1 MHLTIAELAV
11 AVDRTE
17 TYIRQH
23 IHRKHLTVVKKGR
36 RVYVDVDEAQRWAQE
51 RGIPLRLPSRTAT
64 AITPM
69 QDRTARMT
77 VLVWTDPDGHLRNL
91 FTLVRYRRKDRMGP
105 WWREPN
111 EDWRTEELPGDL
123 RLLSCDLSW
132 QSCTPIIDQILASGC
147 LHVENLEVQYDLC
160 DVDADP
166 RHHWAYRDMRP
177 KPETS
182 QVSSPFKSHSAEVH
196 EYWSFA
202 PEPQNYWCQALEQRL
217 HQRQSHLW
225 NLGFPLDRHSDRVGH
240 LMIARAEDGFTCDLV
255 AHHDQTLTLNVEA
268 DDHESLCGTVWAS
281 HSGDEI
287 LRQRIA
293 ITSGKKLFELAS
305 EVDSIGLAVFRT
317 SDGQCVDL
325 AKTLLS
331 PGVSRVTVTAATST
345 NIYDQKGTRLHNVM
359 LSSPPTTNTA
369 RAKDQT
375 SSLDRRIRQK
385 WVDHSLYMSE
395 KSARE
400 RGDVV
405 RFEPGDWQQAI
416 GYIINALRS
425 DVDLSSPSYFADPY
439 FLKENAPLDLHKFL
453 IEMSAATANTGLRIL
468 CGPEGTLPKWWP
480 PSPLN
485 ATSDVR
491 IRTFTEQD
499 GSAAFH
505 DRYLITPKREILI
518 SNSVNSWNSS
528 EVVFAKLPFGV
539 YRPVA
544 ERYWKMKVGCST
556 KNIRVEEL

>member
-11 AVDRTE
+11 AVDQTE

-23 IHRKHLTVVKKGR
+23 IHRKHLAVIQKGR
-36 RVYVDVDEAQRWAQE
+36 RVYVDVDEARRWAQA
-51 RGIPLRLPSRTAT
+51 RGIPFRPPSRIAT
-64 AITPM
+64 AMTSM
-69 QDRTARMT
+69 RERTARMT
-77 VLVWTDPDGHLRNL
+77 VLVWTASDGQPRNL

-111 EDWRTEELPGDL
+111 EDWRIEELADDL
-123 RLLSCDLSW
+123 RLLSCDMPG
-132 QSCTPIIDQILASGC
+132 QSCEPIIKHILNSGI
-147 LHVENLEVQYDLC
+147 LNVKGLKVGYNLET
-160 DVDADP
+160 DP
-166 RHHWAYRDMRP
+166 RCHWAYRDTRP
-177 KPETS
+177 TGEPS
-182 QVSSPFKSHSAEVH
+182 QISSPFRNHSAEVR
-196 EYWSFA
+196 EYWSFDS
-202 PEPQNYWCQALEQRL
+202 EPQNYWRQALEQRL

-268 DDHESLCGTVWAS
+268 DDHESLCGTAWAS

-287 LRQRIA
+287 LRQHIA

-425 DVDLSSPSYFADPY
+425 DIDLSSPSYFADPY

-480 PSPLN
+480 PFPLN

-499 GSAAFH
+499 G
-505 DRYLITPKREILI
+505 IG
-518 SNSVNSWNSS
+518 SV
-528 EVVFAKLPFGV
+528 P
-539 YRPVA
+539 
-544 ERYWKMKVGCST
+544 
-556 KNIRVEEL
+556 